1 MSNDRKGK
9 ETEMKRNRKKTIII
23 GVFAGIVGTI
33 LLAYCVLMFLIPVCE
48 TIDQKAV
55 EGFSDWMAAFQDD
68 LPLGEVVLPGTH
80 DSASY
85 APQLAVFSKCQNL
98 TIKEQL
104 DAGFRFLDIR
114 LAVSGE
120 NIKLMHGFTAC
131 KTGMLPFAKNLYLDE
146 VLNQC
151 ANFLDEHPT
160 ETILFAVKQEHG
172 DESVDVFHRVLE
184 GVFAKYASYLLKTDR
199 MPTVGE
205 ARGKILLLLRYDA
218 KTSEGVS
225 WLPFMWNETDYKIN
239 FDGDPYP
246 AENGNY
252 TLWVQDRYKLDAEE
266 KWETFANVQNKISAG
281 PGDVYIDYLST
292 NGPPAFGHP
301 YKYAKDLNSRLL
313 TFDASLKG
321 WVIVDF
327 GTPSLAARIYRE
339 NFND

>member
-1 MSNDRKGK
+1 MSNNRKGK
-9 ETEMKRNRKKTIII
+9 DDEMKRNRKKTIII
-23 GVFAGIVGTI
+23 SVFAGIVGTI
-33 LLAYCVLMFLIPVCE
+33 LLAYCVLMFLIPACE
-48 TIDQKAV
+48 TADKTAV
-55 EGFSDWMAAFQDD
+55 EGSSNWMAALPDD
-68 LPLGEVVLPGTH
+68 LPLSEVVLPGTH

-85 APQLAVFSKCQNL
+85 APQLAFFSKCQNL

-120 NIKLMHGFTAC
+120 NMKLMHGFTAC
-131 KTGMLPFAKNLYLDE
+131 KTSWWPFAGNLYLDA
-146 VLNQC
+146 VLDQC
-151 ANFLDEHPT
+151 AGFLDEHPT
-160 ETILFAVKQEHG
+160 ETILFAVKKEYR
-172 DESVDVFHRVLE
+172 DESVDIFHSVLE
-184 GVFAKYASYLLKTDR
+184 GVFAKYASYLLETDR
-199 MPTVGE
+199 IPTVGE
-205 ARGKILLLLRYDA
+205 ARGKMILLLRYDA
-218 KTSEGVS
+218 KMSEGVS

-252 TLWVQDRYKLDAEE
+252 TLWVQDRYKLDTEE
-266 KWETFANVQNKISAG
+266 KWETFAKVQNIISAG
-281 PGDVYIDYLST
+281 PEDVYINYLST

-301 YKYAKDLNSRLL
+301 YKYAKDLNGRLL

-327 GTPSLAARIYRE
+327 GTPSLAARIYKE